1 MPAMGAS
8 TTGLS
13 TWIGPMESP
22 GAGSVDVDISTILP
36 VSPDL
41 PEGTRRVL
49 DDARRRGL
57 DVEIAE
63 RPEADS
69 LEDAARLLGVEPGS
83 LVKSLVVRRHDGS
96 YLFALV
102 PGGRHL
108 SWARLRAAVGVN
120 KLSLPSP
127 ELALE
132 ATGHARGTIT
142 PLGSTTAWPVYAD
155 SRIDGRIA
163 LGAGGPGRSAFVD
176 AGPLLASLDAVV
188 ADITDAAR

>member
-1 MPAMGAS
+1 MS
-8 TTGLS
+8 T
-13 TWIGPMESP
+13 
-22 GAGSVDVDISTILP
+22 DV
-36 VSPDL
+36 
-41 PEGTRRVL
+41 PEGTQRVV

-57 DVEIAE
+57 DLEIVE
-63 RPEADS
+63 RPEAGS
-69 LEDAARLLGVEPGS
+69 LAEAAELLGVGPGS

-102 PGGRHL
+102 PGGRQL
-108 SWARLRAAVGVN
+108 SWARLRAVVGVN

-132 ATGHARGTIT
+132 ATGHVRGTIT

-155 SRIDGRIA
+155 SRITGRIA

-176 AGPLLASLDAVV
+176 AEALLASLDAVV
-188 ADITDAAR
+188 ADVTDPAR

>member
-1 MPAMGAS
+1 M
-8 TTGLS
+8 
-13 TWIGPMESP
+13 
-22 GAGSVDVDISTILP
+22 
-36 VSPDL
+36 
-41 PEGTRRVL
+41 PEGTQRVL

-57 DVEIAE
+57 DVEIVA
-63 RPEADS
+63 RPEARS
-69 LEDAARLLGVEPGS
+69 LEEAAALLGIEPGS

-102 PGGRHL
+102 PGGRQL
-108 SWARLRAAVGVN
+108 SWSRLRAAVGVN

-142 PLGSTTAWPVYAD
+142 PLGSTTPWPVYAD
-155 SRIDGRIA
+155 ERITGRVT

-176 AGPLLASLDAVV
+176 AGALLASLDAVV
-188 ADITDAAR
+188 ADITDAER

>member
-1 MPAMGAS
+1 M
-8 TTGLS
+8 
-13 TWIGPMESP
+13 
-22 GAGSVDVDISTILP
+22 
-36 VSPDL
+36 

-57 DVEIAE
+57 DVEIAQ

-69 LEDAARLLGVEPGS
+69 LEDAARLLGVEPDS

-102 PGGRHL
+102 PGGRQL
-108 SWARLRAAVGVN
+108 AWARLRTAVGVN

-155 SRIDGRIA
+155 SRISGRIA

-176 AGPLLASLDAVV
+176 AGALLASLDAVV
-188 ADITDAAR
+188 ADITDAGR